1 MGGWS
6 WLCCGR
12 SNAGGAAVRLPEPFH
27 LPAPL
32 PEWPQ
37 GLGLPLSLS
46 PPLPAALL
54 RPFSFTVRA
63 DSLCN
68 QLLRVGLGSVSW
80 LTCS

>member
-46 PPLPAALL
+46 LSLRLSFARFLSLFVLTRCVTSCCALGWVVF
-54 RPFSFTVRA
+54 R
-63 DSLCN
+63 
-68 QLLRVGLGSVSW
+68 G
-80 LTCS
+80 